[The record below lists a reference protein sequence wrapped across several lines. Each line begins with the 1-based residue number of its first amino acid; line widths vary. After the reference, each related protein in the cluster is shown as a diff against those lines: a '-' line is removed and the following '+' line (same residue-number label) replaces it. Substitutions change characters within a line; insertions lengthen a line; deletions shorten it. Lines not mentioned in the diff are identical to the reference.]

1 MSTASTPTIS
11 TVLTTYSSTLSS
23 SPPSYSTLP
32 AVHTSNSTLPLAA
45 LLSEPKQ
52 RDDMKLL
59 LVVTMCGVTVCVII
73 LSVSVTV
80 CVYRK
85 RQLNT
90 KQESVPDPEPSL
102 QPAPEIDLDNFDIDN
117 FDSLPPWERDAH
129 IWINQQILCIKN
141 ENYEQ

>member
-1 MSTASTPTIS
+1 
-11 TVLTTYSSTLSS
+11 
-23 SPPSYSTLP
+23 
-32 AVHTSNSTLPLAA
+32 
-45 LLSEPKQ
+45 
-52 RDDMKLL
+52 MKLL

-90 KQESVPDPEPSL
+90 TQESVPDPGLFISKNNLDHPNSLDHPKREPT
-102 QPAPEIDLDNFDIDN
+102 QEIDLDNFNIDN
-117 FDSLPPWERDAH
+117 FDDLPTWERDAH
-129 IWINQQILCIKN
+129 IWINQQILSIKN

>member
-1 MSTASTPTIS
+1 
-11 TVLTTYSSTLSS
+11 
-23 SPPSYSTLP
+23 
-32 AVHTSNSTLPLAA
+32 
-45 LLSEPKQ
+45 
-52 RDDMKLL
+52 
-59 LVVTMCGVTVCVII
+59 MCGVTVCVII

-80 CVYRK
+80 CFYRK

-129 IWINQQILCIKN
+129 IWINQQILCITN

>member
-1 MSTASTPTIS
+1 
-11 TVLTTYSSTLSS
+11 
-23 SPPSYSTLP
+23 
-32 AVHTSNSTLPLAA
+32 
-45 LLSEPKQ
+45 
-52 RDDMKLL
+52 MKLL

-90 KQESVPDPEPSL
+90 KQESVPDPEPSKNNL
-102 QPAPEIDLDNFDIDN
+102 DHPKRQPTQEIDLDNFDIDN

>member
-1 MSTASTPTIS
+1 
-11 TVLTTYSSTLSS
+11 
-23 SPPSYSTLP
+23 
-32 AVHTSNSTLPLAA
+32 
-45 LLSEPKQ
+45 
-52 RDDMKLL
+52 MKLL

-90 KQESVPDPEPSL
+90 KQESVPDPEPSKL
-102 QPAPEIDLDNFDIDN
+102 SLDHPKREPVPEIDLDNFNIDN
-117 FDSLPPWERDAH
+117 FDDLPTWERDAH

>member
-1 MSTASTPTIS
+1 
-11 TVLTTYSSTLSS
+11 
-23 SPPSYSTLP
+23 
-32 AVHTSNSTLPLAA
+32 
-45 LLSEPKQ
+45 
-52 RDDMKLL
+52 MKLL

-80 CVYRK
+80 FVYRK
-85 RQLNT
+85 RQLT
-90 KQESVPDPEPSL
+90 TTQESVQESGLSTSKLSL
-102 QPAPEIDLDNFDIDN
+102 DHPKRQPAPEIDLDNFDIDN

>member
-1 MSTASTPTIS
+1 
-11 TVLTTYSSTLSS
+11 
-23 SPPSYSTLP
+23 
-32 AVHTSNSTLPLAA
+32 
-45 LLSEPKQ
+45 
-52 RDDMKLL
+52 MKLL

-90 KQESVPDPEPSL
+90 KQESVQESGLSTSKLSL
-102 QPAPEIDLDNFDIDN
+102 DHPKREPAPEIDLDNFDIDN